1 MECGL
6 LAPLQPESQRQN
18 SAGTSLDA
26 DEGQRHHHE
35 QVAVSHSQRLLNIQ
49 VADHPAL
56 CAEEVPYSHVG
67 KTTRQR
73 LQNALL

>member
-35 QVAVSHSQRLLNIQ
+35 QVAVSHSQRLLSIQ
-49 VADHPAL
+49 VADRPAL
-56 CAEEVPYSHVG
+56 SAQEGPYFTSG
-67 KTTRQR
+67 RQ
-73 LQNALL
+73 LGNDSEMV

>member
-26 DEGQRHHHE
+26 DRGNGAATSRSPSRTRSTCLTSRLPTIQR
-35 QVAVSHSQRLLNIQ
+35 S
-49 VADHPAL
+49 AL
-56 CAEEVPYSHVG
+56 KKCRTPTSG
-67 KTTRQR
+67 RQ
-73 LQNALL
+73 LGNDSEMV